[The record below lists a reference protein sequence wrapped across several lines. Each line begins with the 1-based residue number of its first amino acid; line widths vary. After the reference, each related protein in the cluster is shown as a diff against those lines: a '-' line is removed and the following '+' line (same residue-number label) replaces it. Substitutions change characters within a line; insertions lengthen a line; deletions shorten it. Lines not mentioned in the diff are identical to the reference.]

1 MEKIKIGNKIFE
13 LITNGVTQ
21 YEDKLT
27 LNFKVGD
34 FDLVSLEKLM
44 EDKANVKKIEMLDE
58 TNEPIQFFYNY
69 VNLREIMKIKSYSIS
84 EEEVTDI
91 FSITLE
97 KDKIEHEVAQ
107 NTANIAYIAMMSSID
122 LGV

>member
-21 YEDKLT
+21 QEDKLT

-34 FDLVSLEKLM
+34 FDLVSLEKLI
-44 EDKANVKKIEMLDE
+44 ENKANVKKIEMLDG

-84 EEEVTDI
+84 EVEMIDI

>member
-21 YEDKLT
+21 QEDKLT

-34 FDLVSLEKLM
+34 FDLVSLEKLI
-44 EDKANVKKIEMLDE
+44 EDKANVKKIEMLDG